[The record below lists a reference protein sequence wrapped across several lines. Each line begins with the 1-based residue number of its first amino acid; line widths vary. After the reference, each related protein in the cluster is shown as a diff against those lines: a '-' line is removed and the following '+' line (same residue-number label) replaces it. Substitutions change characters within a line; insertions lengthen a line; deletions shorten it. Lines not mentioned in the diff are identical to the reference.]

1 MSIEYSQINKFKD
14 SKDKGASTNNASKR
28 KAVSLYLDNDIRVHL
43 AKIQTHTGIPFQP
56 LVRIALIGFI
66 NDFYKE
72 KQLKI
77 SSSDSMDLTSI
88 IE

>member
-1 MSIEYSQINKFKD
+1 MSIEYSQINN
-14 SKDKGASTNNASKR
+14 SKGSKR

-43 AKIQTHTGIPFQP
+43 AKIQSHTGIPFQP
-56 LVRIALIGFI
+56 LVRIALTGFI
-66 NDFYKE
+66 NDFYAE

-77 SSSDSMDLTSI
+77 ASSQPIDLSGI